1 MKISS
6 LSSVAALSLAAILS
20 TTAGQAQALPV
31 VGGFTTVTL
40 VSAPTLTSAGVTVGI
55 LGSATAT
62 VVGGLPVVRFP
73 ITGGD
78 LSASFAGTIAHAG
91 SGLSLTTSTG
101 SISLTNFLIDTV
113 SLTLSGAV
121 AFGTTTL
128 SNVPLFSLSP
138 NGSTASPFDLKL
150 SATAAGALATVLGV
164 PNLSGALI
172 ATAATAPI
180 TAAIPEPST
189 YALMLAGLGA
199 AGWVAR
205 RRKAEA
211 QAEAAVAA

>member
-6 LSSVAALSLAAILS
+6 ISSAAAMALTVVLA
-20 TTAGQAQALPV
+20 TATGSAQAIPV
-31 VGGFTTVTL
+31 IGGITTVTL
-40 VSAPTLTSAGVTVGI
+40 VSAPTLTGAGVTVST
-55 LGSATAT
+55 LGTATASA
-62 VVGGLPVVRFP
+62 VGDFPVVKFP

-78 LSASFAGTIAHAG
+78 LSASFAGTIAHNG
-91 SGLSLTTSTG
+91 SGLKLTTATG
-101 SISLTNFLIDTV
+101 TISLTNFLIDTV

-128 SNVPLFSLSP
+128 SNVPLFSLSA
-138 NGSTASPFDLKL
+138 NSNTASPFDLKL
-150 SATAAGALATVLGV
+150 SATAAGALSTVLGV

-189 YALMLAGLGA
+189 YALMLGGLGV

-211 QAEAAVAA
+211 AAAA

>member
-1 MKISS
+1 MKPSIFATA
-6 LSSVAALSLAAILS
+6 AALVCAMA
-20 TTAGQAQALPV
+20 AGQAHAIPV
-31 VGGFTTVTL
+31 VGGVTTVTL
-40 VSAPTLTSAGVTVGI
+40 VSAPTLTGAGVTVGL
-55 LGSATAT
+55 LGTATA
-62 VVGGLPVVRFP
+62 VAGPGVPVVQFP

-78 LSASFAGTIAHAG
+78 LSASFAGTIEHVG

-128 SNVPLFSLSP
+128 SNVPLFSLTN
-138 NGSTASPFDLKL
+138 NGNAASPFNLTL
-150 SATAAGALATVLGV
+150 SATAAGALVNVLGV
-164 PNLSGALI
+164 PNLTGALI

-180 TAAIPEPST
+180 TAVAAIPEPST
-189 YALMLAGLGA
+189 YALMLGGLGL

-205 RRKAEA
+205 RRKTA
-211 QAEAAVAA
+211 AAVSAC